1 MQTAILANL
10 KNIYQE
16 TQDRLLLLA
25 VLSPT

>member
-1 MQTAILANL
+1 MQNAALANL

-16 TQDRLLLLA
+16 TQDKFLLMA

>member
-1 MQTAILANL
+1 MQNATLANL

-16 TQDRLLLLA
+16 TQDKVLLMA